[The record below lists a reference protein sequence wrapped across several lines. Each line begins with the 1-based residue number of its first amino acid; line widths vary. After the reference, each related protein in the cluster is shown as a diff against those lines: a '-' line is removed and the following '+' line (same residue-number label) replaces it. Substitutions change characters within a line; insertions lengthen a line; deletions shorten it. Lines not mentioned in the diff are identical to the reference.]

1 MAAARTR
8 EIEAPPRYDA
18 YFGLLVL
25 STIGLFTGL
34 LFAYLDYS
42 GYNPA
47 PKALTKTTAGA
58 IEQPAVG
65 MGQKGK

>member
-8 EIEAPPRYDA
+8 DAIAPVRYDA

-25 STIGLFTGL
+25 STIGLLIGL
-34 LFAYLDYS
+34 TFAYLDYS

-47 PKALTKTTAGA
+47 PKALR
-58 IEQPAVG
+58 
-65 MGQKGK
+65 